1 MLAEEQKNKITLF
14 RQSSYNLIRKNKII
28 FNQQS
33 HSVNSIL
40 FYFRFHWLS
49 SQLAKFFYISFSQN
63 IVSLNFIFTR
73 EIAPIAIRHR
83 YFLLHQIQLHDFHLS
98 LYNINSYTWKN
109 SQKIVSVSIIILR
122 IKIQWHALIHLDE
135 RGIRGGG
142 GGGGQGQFL
151 IASACATHLG

>member
-1 MLAEEQKNKITLF
+1 M
-14 RQSSYNLIRKNKII
+14 
-28 FNQQS
+28 
-33 HSVNSIL
+33 

-151 IASACATHLG
+151 IASACATHLGWCWWMARINGIWHAQYRAEKFFAE